1 MFKGFVILVAVGAL
15 FAFFVF
21 NFVSDV
27 EKDDPNTMISKDER
41 KAKEFAKYYKKDVTG
56 EQVLDFRG
64 ASLAKA
70 KEVWR
75 ESPIRQEILDNFPQF
90 EIMKEMIDQR
100 IVDSA
105 FRRYLLKKLDE
116 VESAYF
122 SGSIDSSKASKILT
136 DL

>member
-15 FAFFVF
+15 FAYFVF

-27 EKDDPNTMISKDER
+27 EKNDPNTMISKDER
-41 KAKEFAKYYKKDVTG
+41 KAKEYAKYYKSDVTG
-56 EQVLDFRG
+56 ELILDFRG

-70 KEVWR
+70 REVWR
-75 ESPIRQEILDNFPQF
+75 ESPIRKDILDNFPQF
-90 EIMKEMIDQR
+90 ELMKEMIDQR

-122 SGSIDSSKASKILT
+122 SGSIDSTKAGKILI